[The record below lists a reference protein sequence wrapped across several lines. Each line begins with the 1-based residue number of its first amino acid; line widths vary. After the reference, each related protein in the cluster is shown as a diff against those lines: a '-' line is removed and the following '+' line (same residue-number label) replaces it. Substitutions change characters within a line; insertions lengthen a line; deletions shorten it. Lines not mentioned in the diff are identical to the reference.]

1 MAALREIKER
11 IGSVSSTL
19 KTTTAMK
26 MVASAK
32 LHRIQGVSQA
42 LLEYERSLSET
53 MRVLCADTSAT
64 LHSPYIE
71 HRNGAGKVVV
81 LALSSDTS
89 LCGAFNSQIIRAVEH
104 KLDELGK
111 SGVENIQVWPIGEK
125 MALAARKWKWDV
137 CWDFRN
143 ITSQLND
150 RSASAIAQRLMDE
163 YDRGEVSRVYV
174 VYNHFHSM
182 GKQVPSERLF
192 LPFDLSETIGG
203 NAPAAAED
211 YICEPSKEEMF
222 AALLPYLLR
231 CRMYALLLNSSTA
244 EFAARTVAMQT
255 ASDNAQDLLDE
266 LKLGY
271 NKRRQQAITDELADI
286 AQSE

>member
-11 IGSVSSTL
+11 IASVGSTL
-19 KTTTAMK
+19 KTTSAMK

-32 LHRIQGVSQA
+32 LHRIQGISQG
-42 LLEYERSLSET
+42 LQMYEQSLSQT
-53 MRVLCADTSAT
+53 MGMLCADTSVK
-64 LHSPYIE
+64 LDSPYMEQRSGSRVIL
-71 HRNGAGKVVV
+71 

-89 LCGAFNSQIIRAVEH
+89 LCGAFNSQVIRAVEST
-104 KLDELGK
+104 LADLERGGAE
-111 SGVENIQVWPIGEK
+111 SVQVWPVGEK
-125 MALAARKWKWDV
+125 MALAAKKWKFQV

-143 ITSQLND
+143 ISAQLTYE
-150 RSASAIAQRLMDE
+150 SASAIAQRLMDLYE
-163 YDRGEVSRVYV
+163 RGEVDKVYV

-182 GKQVPSERLF
+182 GKQVPSQRLF
-192 LPFDLSETIGG
+192 LPFNLSEEVGG
-203 NAPAAAED
+203 AAAD
-211 YICEPSKEEMF
+211 TDVIFEPSKNGIF
-222 AALLPYLLR
+222 AALLPHLLKT
-231 CRMYALLLNSSTA
+231 RMYALLLDSSTA

>member
-11 IGSVSSTL
+11 IASVGSTL
-19 KTTTAMK
+19 KTTSAMK

-32 LHRIQGVSQA
+32 LHRIQGISQG
-42 LLEYERSLSET
+42 LQMYEQSLSQT
-53 MRVLCADTSAT
+53 MGMLCADTSVK
-64 LHSPYIE
+64 LDSPYMEQRSGSRVIL
-71 HRNGAGKVVV
+71 

-89 LCGAFNSQIIRAVEH
+89 LCGAFNSQVIRAVEST
-104 KLDELGK
+104 LADLERGGAE
-111 SGVENIQVWPIGEK
+111 SVQVWPVGEK
-125 MALAARKWKWDV
+125 MALAAKKWKFQV

-143 ITSQLND
+143 ISAQLNYE
-150 RSASAIAQRLMDE
+150 SASAIAQRLMDLYE
-163 YDRGEVSRVYV
+163 RGEVDKVYV

-182 GKQVPSERLF
+182 GKQVPSQRLF
-192 LPFDLSETIGG
+192 LPFNLSEEVGG
-203 NAPAAAED
+203 AATD
-211 YICEPSKEEMF
+211 TDVIFEPSKNGIF
-222 AALLPYLLR
+222 AALLPHLLKT
-231 CRMYALLLNSSTA
+231 RMYALLLDSSTA